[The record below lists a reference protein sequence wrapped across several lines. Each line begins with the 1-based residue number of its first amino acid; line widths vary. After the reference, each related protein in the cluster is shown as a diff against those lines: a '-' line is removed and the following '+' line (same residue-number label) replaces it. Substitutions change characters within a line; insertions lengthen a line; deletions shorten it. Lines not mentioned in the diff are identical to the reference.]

1 MIILKVILLLG
12 ATMVKMIKKYT
23 SEEFKAYGKAGS
35 ISQEALSSI
44 RTVLSFG
51 IHKRL
56 IKMYAEKLK
65 LAENMAIKKGLLTGI
80 FGGIQILLH
89 NSGLGFGLFW
99 AVYLIRT
106 ECDNYSVKTV
116 MPSFFLIITATFSLA
131 ESLSFIGDIAAARS
145 VAKKIFAIIDKKSEI
160 DVFDDKNQGKILEKL
175 EGSIEFDNVF
185 FNYPSRPEARIL
197 KGLNL
202 RIPAGKTVA
211 LVGPR

>member
-1 MIILKVILLLG
+1 
-12 ATMVKMIKKYT
+12 MVKIIKKYT
-23 SEEFKAYGKAGS
+23 SEEFKAYGKAGN
-35 ISQEALSSI
+35 IAQEALSSI

-51 IHKRL
+51 IQNKL
-56 IKMYAEKLK
+56 IKMYADKLK
-65 LAENMAIKKGLLTGI
+65 QAEYMAIKKGFLSGI

-99 AVYLIRT
+99 AVYLVRSDC
-106 ECDNYSVKTV
+106 ENYSVKTV

-131 ESLSFIGDIAAARS
+131 ESVSFIGDIAAAKG
-145 VAKKIFAIIDKKSEI
+145 VAKKIFSIIDKKSEI
-160 DVFDDKNQGKILEKL
+160 DVFDENNGGKILENL

-185 FNYPSRPEARIL
+185 FNYPSRPEANIL

-202 RIPAGKTVA
+202 NIPAGKTVA